1 MTLVF
6 LVVSRRPYSDNNFRF
21 SGKIATDLCGG
32 RMKAIREALD
42 DKSPFNEIKESR
54 KSERIEDHDKSPSD
68 DVAEDVAEEVKGTSA
83 CQNKV

>member
-1 MTLVF
+1 
-6 LVVSRRPYSDNNFRF
+6 
-21 SGKIATDLCGG
+21 
-32 RMKAIREALD
+32 MKAIREALD